1 MGGKRKGRRA
11 YLNDFTTNLR
21 GDYVYQGSHFHYTGE
36 TPWERQLRRLWGLTL
51 AMAIGLVGGGFLPAA
66 GMNGVLY
73 VVVPY
78 LASVIA
84 GASVVWAMAKLRREG
99 KLRSYVYEASIRKL
113 PTRGKVTAVFAVL
126 AAAGEGLYLILNGS
140 GGRTAATLGYLGLE
154 ALAAVAAWRLAG
166 LSSAA
171 SWEERR
177 EGGTDIGI

>member
-11 YLNDFTTNLR
+11 YLNDFTTNLQ

-51 AMAIGLVGGGFLPAA
+51 AMAIGLVGGGFLP
-66 GMNGVLY
+66 
-73 VVVPY
+73 
-78 LASVIA
+78 
-84 GASVVWAMAKLRREG
+84 
-99 KLRSYVYEASIRKL
+99 
-113 PTRGKVTAVFAVL
+113 
-126 AAAGEGLYLILNGS
+126 AAGEGLYLILNGS

-177 EGGTDIGI
+177 EGGTDIGL

>member
-11 YLNDFTTNLR
+11 YLNDFTTNLQ

-73 VVVPY
+73 VVLPY
-78 LASVIA
+78 LVSVIA

-99 KLRSYVYEASIRKL
+99 RLRSYVYEATILKL
-113 PTRGKVTAVFAVL
+113 PARANAAAVSAAL
-126 AAAGEGLYLILNGS
+126 ASAGEGLNLLLNGS
-140 GGRTAATLGYLGLE
+140 GGKTAATLGYLGLE

-166 LSSAA
+166 LSGAA

-177 EGGTDIGI
+177 EGGTDIGL

>member
-1 MGGKRKGRRA
+1 MGEKRKGRRA

-21 GDYVYQGSHFHYTGE
+21 GDYVYQGSHFHYVGE
-36 TPWERQLRRLWGLTL
+36 TPWEKRFRKLWGLTL
-51 AMAIGLVGGGFLPAA
+51 AMAIGLVGGGLLPAA

-126 AAAGEGLYLILNGS
+126 AAAGEGLNLLLNGS
-140 GGRTAATLGYLGLE
+140 GGKTAATLGYLALTL
-154 ALAAVAAWRLAG
+154 LAALAAWRLAG
-166 LSSAA
+166 ESAA
-171 SWEERR
+171 TAWEERR
-177 EGGTDIGI
+177 EGGTDIGL

>member
-11 YLNDFTTNLR
+11 YLNDFTTNLQ

-36 TPWERQLRRLWGLTL
+36 TPWERQFRRLWLLTL
-51 AMAIGLVGGGFLPAA
+51 AMAIGLVGGGLLPAA

-84 GASVVWAMAKLRREG
+84 GASVVWAMAKHRRAG

-113 PTRGKVTAVFAVL
+113 PARGKVTAVFAVL
-126 AAAGEGLYLILNGS
+126 AAAGEGLYLLRNGS
-140 GGRTAATLGYLGLE
+140 GGKTAATLGYLALTL
-154 ALAAVAAWRLAG
+154 LAAFAAWHLAG
-166 LSSAA
+166 ESAA
-171 SWEERR
+171 TAWEERR
-177 EGGTDIGI
+177 EGGMDIGI